1 MMKTIVK
8 KEVLETIF
16 SYRFPLF
23 AVICLL
29 LIPLGMIVNQAN
41 YAKRVRDF
49 SEQVRLA
56 DEAAAALKIQD
67 VIQGTVA
74 IKGFRRPAP
83 LSVFTQGFEST
94 LPRYYEFTQ
103 DGFKPGESAGD
114 DESILSVQGKVDFVF
129 LVQMVISLIALLFAS
144 DMVSG
149 EKESGTLRAT
159 LANRLPRDTL
169 LAGKIGGGYLA
180 LWVPFALA
188 FLVGTGVLMLSSLP
202 LAGGDSLARV
212 LIIFL
217 ATSLFVLTYFTIG
230 IAVSTSA
237 AKARTSLVAILIL
250 WAAFQLIIPKL
261 ADMTARLIYPV
272 RTETEVSL
280 QKSLL
285 TRSIDMDAAKE
296 LGRQWE
302 AIFGG
307 MSQEARDKEG
317 TPERKKWDGIRTGI
331 EQRAKDRKSAQI
343 SAIDETFIQEKRR
356 QRNLAVNL
364 SLISPSAAFARF
376 IADVCGT
383 GELEQAKYLEAVR
396 SHQKALDNEL
406 FSKVKRTL
414 MVLPSGQVSV
424 GFQAMPIDAKKLPK
438 FTITPATIAEAFK
451 ANVRSLVSLLFWLIA
466 PFAFAYAQFIRYD
479 VR

>member
-1 MMKTIVK
+1 MFKTIIK

-29 LIPLGMIVNQAN
+29 LIPLGMTVNQAS
-41 YAKRVRDF
+41 YAKRVRDW

-56 DEAAAALKIQD
+56 DEAASALKIQD
-67 VIQGTVA
+67 VMAGTVA

-83 LSVFTQGFEST
+83 LSVFTQGFESA

-103 DGFKPGESAGD
+103 DGFKPGEAASD

-149 EKESGTLRAT
+149 EKEAGTLRAM

-180 LWVPFALA
+180 LWIPFLVA
-188 FLVGTGVLMLSSLP
+188 FLLGAFVLMLAAFP
-202 LAGGDSLARV
+202 LFASGTAPRV
-212 LIIFL
+212 LVIFL
-217 ATSLFVLTYFTIG
+217 ATSLFILTYFTVG

-261 ADMTARLIYPV
+261 ADMTARLVHPV

-285 TRSIDMDAAKE
+285 VRSLDMEQAKE
-296 LGRQWE
+296 LGRQWDLILGP
-302 AIFGG
+302 AT
-307 MSQEARDKEG
+307 QEARDNPNS
-317 TPERKKWDGIRTGI
+317 PENKKWAPIRDGIQQRTRETKTQQLG
-331 EQRAKDRKSAQI
+331 
-343 SAIDETFIQEKRR
+343 AIDETYIQERRR
-356 QRNLAVNL
+356 QQDLAVDL
-364 SLISPSAAFARF
+364 SLLSPSAAFARF

-383 GELEQAKYLEAVR
+383 GELERTKYVEAVR
-396 SHQKALDNEL
+396 AHQKALDNEL

-414 MVLPSGQVSV
+414 MIHEGGGMSM
-424 GFQAMPIDAKKLPK
+424 GFSAQPIDASKLPK
-438 FTITPATIAEAFK
+438 FSITSATLAETFK
-451 ANVRSLVSLLFWLIA
+451 ANVRSLFSLLFWLIA
-466 PFAFAYAQFIRYD
+466 PFAFAYAKFIRYD